1 MNKESKELTRDNYTH
16 TKLIRFWSK
25 DEIAESAHARVQHY
39 KNLQDVDEARVLI
52 SEWIIETP

>member
-1 MNKESKELTRDNYTH
+1 MNKESKELTRNNYTH